1 MKMHYRWTIA
11 AALLA
16 GICGCGR
23 SVVSDPAPDK
33 DVANAIRNAQ
43 SADSEGA
50 TEAETVAPTATEWGN
65 LTGRFVFDGQ
75 PPTPSPLSIT
85 KDVPVCGRHN
95 LVNESLVVGPDGG
108 LANVVVFVNTRSVP
122 VHPDYEAT
130 ANEKVMFDNEHCR
143 FEPHILALRTSQTL
157 VVHNSDPVSHNSNL
171 APLGDTSIN
180 PLLSEKG
187 AAEHQFKRSQS
198 APVPVTCSIHPWMKG
213 YVFPRD
219 NPYVAVTDDQG
230 RFTIEN
236 LPAAELEFQVWQ
248 ERPGP
253 LAAKPEWKRGRFKF
267 KIAPGD
273 NDLGEIQVSPDL
285 LN

>member
-1 MKMHYRWTIA
+1 MKVHFRWTIA

-16 GICGCGR
+16 AICGCGR
-23 SVVSDPAPDK
+23 GVVSDPAPDE
-33 DVANAIRNAQ
+33 DLAIAIRNAQ
-43 SADSEGA
+43 SGDADGA
-50 TEAETVAPTATEWGN
+50 AEADTAEPGATEWGS
-65 LTGRFVFDGQ
+65 LAGRFVFAGQ
-75 PPTPSPLSIT
+75 APAPSPLSIT

-95 LVNESLVVGPDGG
+95 LVDESLVVGPDGG
-108 LANVVVFVNTRSVP
+108 LANVVVFVNTRNVP

-130 ANEKVMFDNEHCR
+130 ANDKVTFDNEHCR

-171 APLGDTSIN
+171 APLGDAPIN
-180 PLLSEKG
+180 PLLSQKG

-230 RFTIEN
+230 RFALEN
-236 LPAAELEFQVWQ
+236 LPAGELEFQVWQ

-253 LAAKPEWKRGRFKF
+253 LAARPEWKRGRFQF